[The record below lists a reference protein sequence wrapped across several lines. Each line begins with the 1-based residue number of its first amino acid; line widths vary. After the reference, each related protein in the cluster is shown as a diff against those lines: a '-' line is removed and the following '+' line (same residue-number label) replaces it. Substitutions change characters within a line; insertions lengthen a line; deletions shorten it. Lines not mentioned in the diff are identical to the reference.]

1 MNALFETCLAVAS
14 RLLPRAAG
22 LGPRIATDGS
32 TDVRGFASSHPLPE
46 VRRSVR
52 WQPLTP
58 LFITL
63 LLSLPPLRAAHAQV
77 REGDAEVRRQAL
89 LEQWDGATPFR
100 EGSSGVTFDK
110 WLQVMGVGRAAM
122 RAAVTVPQPQ
132 QWTSIGPRGL
142 YGDNGFFGS
151 LPQLDAGR
159 VPALAF
165 HPTDRFTLYAGTS
178 AGGVWKSTNEGA
190 SWVPLTDTECSL
202 TTGAIAVDPVNP
214 EIVYVGTGEPS
225 EATAGCGVLRSTN
238 GGGSWTAY
246 GANVFTTNAATSWA
260 VYSLVVD
267 RASAGSTTTTTVLA
281 ATLRGIMRS
290 TNSGQSWSVVTQPL
304 TFSDL
309 KQHPTDPNIMYAARV
324 GVAGSAVPAGLWRSN
339 DRGATW
345 EVVTTF
351 AGDSVRRIEIAVSP
365 ARPGS
370 VWMIAGRADRQL
382 AGLWRWDDATNSRV
396 SLDAIGPRAVEP
408 SGRLNFGGQSEY
420 NLMIAVDPS
429 DADIMYIGGVRAY
442 KSTDGGTS
450 FRETGERIHVDWHAI
465 AVDPN
470 DPQRVIA
477 GNDGGMFLSR
487 DRGNTWSSLNA
498 GLTTSLHYPGLS
510 LHPTDP
516 TGVITGLQDNGT
528 IITRNGML
536 QWNGVYGGDGAFT
549 AINPESPNT
558 YYVSSQSGNLRRV
571 NATNGSNTRVWVDTI
586 VERRRGFI
594 APFVLDAS
602 RPTRLY
608 FGGARLFRT
617 ENEGTSWTPI
627 SPDLT
632 RGTGVINA
640 IALAP
645 TDSTVIFVGTSDGNV
660 RYTRDFG
667 NTWLAP
673 QTTLPARTV
682 TDFAV
687 HPTDANKVVVTI
699 GGSGGPHVYL
709 SRDGG
714 ATWSDITASLP
725 DVTTQAVAWGPAGSL
740 YVGNMYGVYVSTNE
754 GQTWTRQSGMPT
766 VRITDLVYNGRT
778 NRLVAATY
786 GRGIWAYDFSTPGQ
800 VLRGDVNGDGQV
812 NAADALLI
820 QQALIGVQLPAT
832 VSLFPAADANC
843 DGKMEVLD
851 ALLVLK
857 FAVGENNGACV
868 GTRR

>member
-1 MNALFETCLAVAS
+1 MTISSRLMS
-14 RLLPRAAG
+14 RLLACSLFA
-22 LGPRIATDGS
+22 LGA
-32 TDVRGFASSHPLPE
+32 
-46 VRRSVR
+46 
-52 WQPLTP
+52 
-58 LFITL
+58 
-63 LLSLPPLRAAHAQV
+63 SLPAQE
-77 REGDAEVRRQAL
+77 REGDTERRRQAL
-89 LEQWDGATPFR
+89 LEQWDGATPFA
-100 EGSSGVTFDK
+100 EGSSGVSFAK
-110 WLQVMGVGRAAM
+110 WLQAVGMGRATM
-122 RAAVTVPQPQ
+122 RASVTVPQAQ

-142 YGDNGFFGS
+142 YMDNGFFGS

-190 SWVPLTDTECSL
+190 SWVPLTDSECSL
-202 TTGAIAVDPVNP
+202 TTGAIVIDPVNP
-214 EIVYVGTGEPS
+214 EIVYVGTGEVS

-238 GGGSWTAY
+238 GGASWSTF
-246 GANVFTTNAATSWA
+246 GADVFTTSAAQSWSI
-260 VYSLVVD
+260 YNMVVD
-267 RASAGSTTTTTVLA
+267 RASAGSATSTTVLA

-290 TNSGQSWSVVTQPL
+290 TNSGQSWSVVTPAL
-304 TFSDL
+304 TFSDIV
-309 KQHPTDPNIMYAARV
+309 QHPTDANVMYAARV
-324 GVAGSAVPAGLWRSN
+324 GVAGSAVPAGLWRST

-345 EVVTTF
+345 ESVTTF
-351 AGDSVRRIEIAVSP
+351 AGDSVRRIEIAVSA

-382 AGLWRWDDATNSRV
+382 AGLWRWDDATNSRIT
-396 SLDAIGPRAVEP
+396 LDALGPRNADP
-408 SGRLNFGGQSEY
+408 NGRLNFGGQSEY

-429 DADIMYIGGVRAY
+429 DAEIVYIGGVRAY
-442 KSTDGGTS
+442 RSTDGGTT
-450 FRETGERIHVDWHAI
+450 FREMAERIHVDWHAI
-465 AVDPN
+465 AVDRN
-470 DPQRVIA
+470 DPRRVIA
-477 GNDGGMFLSR
+477 GNDGGLFLSR
-487 DRGNTWSSLNA
+487 DKGVTWTSLNA
-498 GLTTSLHYPGLS
+498 GLTTTLHYPGLS

-528 IITRNGML
+528 IITRNGMM
-536 QWNGVYGGDGAFT
+536 QWNGVFGGDGAYT
-549 AINPESPNT
+549 AINPESPST
-558 YYVSSQSGNLRRV
+558 YYVSSQSGNIYRL
-571 NATNGSNTRVWVDTI
+571 NASNAQGTRVWVDTL

-617 ENEGTSWTPI
+617 ENQGTAWTPI

-645 TDSTVIFVGTSDGNV
+645 SDSNVIFVGTSDGNV
-660 RYTRDFG
+660 RYSRDFG
-667 NTWLAP
+667 VTWLTP
-673 QTTLPARTV
+673 QSNLPARTI

-699 GGSGGPHVYL
+699 GGSGGPHVYI

-714 ATWSDITASLP
+714 VTWNDITASLP
-725 DVTTQAVAWGPAGSL
+725 DVTTQAVAWGPAGRL
-740 YVGNMYGVYVSTNE
+740 YVGNMYGVYESGNE
-754 GQTWTRQSGMPT
+754 GQSWTRQAGMPT
-766 VRITDLVYNGRT
+766 IRVTDLVYNART

-800 VLRGDVNGDGQV
+800 VLRGDVNGDGEV

-820 QQALIGVQLPAT
+820 QQALIGVQLPASVT
-832 VSLFPAADANC
+832 LFPAADANC
-843 DGKMEVLD
+843 DGRMEILD
-851 ALLVLK
+851 ALLVLR
-857 FAVGENNGACV
+857 FAVGESGAACV